1 MVVDMNDEQVP
12 KLHLESDILGTSVVL
27 RTSNSK
33 RLHETKMKLT
43 FASVVSSM
51 NG

>member
-1 MVVDMNDEQVP
+1 MVVDMNDKEAPQLP
-12 KLHLESDILGTSVVL
+12 LESHILRTSAVL

-43 FASVVSSM
+43 FAS
-51 NG
+51 